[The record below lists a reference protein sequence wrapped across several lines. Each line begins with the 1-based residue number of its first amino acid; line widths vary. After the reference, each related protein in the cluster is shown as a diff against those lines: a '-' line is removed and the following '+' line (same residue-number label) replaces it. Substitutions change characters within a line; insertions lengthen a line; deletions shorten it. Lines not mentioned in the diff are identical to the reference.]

1 MSGMILGRLQ
11 KPQDELPKK
20 SKFGQKKLV
29 NEPPKL
35 NRAIKKENSK
45 ESDSFDNDEPVEEKA
60 KSEKAP
66 RKMLTSKE
74 KSSLKQR
81 EMRLNVYQ
89 AVKSS
94 SEERKECLKEPGC
107 HPKREFIPAV

>member
-1 MSGMILGRLQ
+1 
-11 KPQDELPKK
+11 
-20 SKFGQKKLV
+20 
-29 NEPPKL
+29 
-35 NRAIKKENSK
+35 
-45 ESDSFDNDEPVEEKA
+45 
-60 KSEKAP
+60 
-66 RKMLTSKE
+66 MLTSKE

-94 SEERKECLKEPGC
+94 SEERKESLKEPGR